1 MRTHPAAE
9 GVQEWCGYALG
20 RLAESE
26 EHHRAAIAAAGGT
39 VDDGAKCHFTIVMFV
54 GSVGY
59 RKPWWLYRL
68 QADSAVERDT
78 WLGCIRG
85 GMALYHEH
93 GTWALRS
100 RERGVHALRHRHGA
114 GTGIRVRGGI

>member
-1 MRTHPAAE
+1 MSVLAWSKEHRAAIAAAGGIDLLTAAMRAHPAVG
-9 GVQEWCGYALG
+9 GVQDWCGYALG
-20 RLAESE
+20 GLVESE
-26 EHHRAAIAAAGGT
+26 EPRAAIAAAGGT

-68 QADSAVERDT
+68 QVDSAVERDT

-85 GMALYHEH
+85 GMARYHEH
-93 GTWALRS
+93 GP
-100 RERGVHALRHRHGA
+100 
-114 GTGIRVRGGI
+114 